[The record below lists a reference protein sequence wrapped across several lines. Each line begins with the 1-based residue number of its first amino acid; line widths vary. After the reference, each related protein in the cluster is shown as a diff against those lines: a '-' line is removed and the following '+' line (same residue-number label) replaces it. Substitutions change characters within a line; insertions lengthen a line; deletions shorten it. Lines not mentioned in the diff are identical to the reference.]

1 MDVLRQVYFM
11 DEKQLRKSLTDLP
24 LGGIRF
30 YKQTGST
37 NDVALAWA
45 TEGAT
50 DLSLVVADEQTSG
63 RGRLG
68 RRWLTPPGTALALS
82 LIIHPNPSNHNY
94 FSHFSGLGSLAL
106 TQILSERGLPAQV
119 KWPNDVL
126 IDGRKTA
133 GILVEAV
140 WMGDQVES
148 VVIGIGVNVLPESVP
163 PLSEVQFPATSIH
176 SEGLKIDRIEL
187 LHDLLSRMISL
198 RPHLGNGGF
207 IQAWERALAFM
218 NKTVQIWLEPAAR
231 QIELSSLTGILRGL
245 EADGALRLE
254 TSSGI
259 QIIQFGE
266 IRLRPV

>member
-1 MDVLRQVYFM
+1 M
-11 DEKQLRKSLTDLP
+11 DEKQLRKSLADLP

-45 TEGAT
+45 TEGAP

-68 RRWLTPPGTALALS
+68 RRWITPPGTALALS
-82 LIIHPNPSNHNY
+82 LILHPSPTEHNS
-94 FSHFSGLGSLAL
+94 FSLFSGLGSLAL
-106 TQILSERGLPAQV
+106 TQILSERGLPTQV

-126 IDGRKTA
+126 IAGRKTA

-140 WMGDQVES
+140 WMGDQVEN
-148 VVIGIGVNVLPESVP
+148 VIIGMGVNVLPESVP
-163 PLSEVQFPATSIH
+163 PSSQVQFPATSIH

-187 LHDLLSRMISL
+187 QHELLSRMISL
-198 RPHLGNGGF
+198 RQQLGSEGF
-207 IQAWERALAFM
+207 IQAWEDALAFK
-218 NKTVQIWLEPAAR
+218 NKPVQIWLEPADG
-231 QIELSSLTGILRGL
+231 QGELSSFTGTIRGL